1 MWVLSRK
8 LRVHFMM
15 ISGKN
20 NTNRSPHVRR
30 EAISNKESTSTRA
43 NLTVVPI
50 QSGLKWGA
58 TYAGK
63 IHVSN
68 DEDYLCMEK
77 LVLDDDEELEWVLE
91 QGPKSWEELFRLD
104 GGRAMDYCEREID
117 YQCLCGHPKCKS
129 RYSCLSRY
137 LTDERLEAYDEW
149 VSGIDPWK
157 DPFWTPAAVERN
169 IPEPSGRRERW
180 SSDLPVYPWQTLPP
194 LYSDS
199 ESIEDEAPSG
209 DDRCDDFFADGPFV
223 DTPTQVD
230 VDLSRVASGAGE
242 CGHFPH
248 CGNYWDCLYK
258 FLEEH
263 SKWDEDQEPYIR
275 AFHDRCPGIAERGMN
290 GCPTPSGT
298 QVQMNASGEV
308 KPGLV
313 GGIVN
318 AIKSALPTPG
328 VSVGVEKETI
338 TDLKEL
344 LASLK
349 VTTDPLKMDEE
360 QFASIQGLLNKGIDI
375 NINTGLNKVFDS
387 LPDTKDWQA
396 WGGPH
401 LDKVVS
407 LFALTDDLAGVV
419 KAILMLVG
427 LSMLKDKTES
437 TVLRTLMTFGQV
449 GVVYHVFK
457 LPSLQLAFDDLIG
470 SLTSMVMGRSAAPTL
485 LLGNQVQALAV
496 SDVLAGISGCIFA
509 YLTGKSV
516 GVSGDIDS
524 FLSKTDSIRKKMQG
538 AEFCLKT
545 VSDFIVGCLE
555 YIMGSED
562 SGIASRIMDGDMTLR
577 KIREEIDLAFAVM
590 AGDGISG
597 EAMKR
602 MSDVAKE
609 LKDYHHLL
617 LKPNCKVANK
627 SDIIRVIEALLKQ
640 VTPLAAMY
648 DSSGLSNAD
657 VAFKPV
663 SVALFGASRIGKSRL
678 MPQIIDSQLAYMY
691 KDNVEMLR
699 RIQKNK
705 ENYVKWLKID
715 AKYLNLS
722 SCPVVLA
729 MDDYK
734 IGRVAVGQELHE
746 SESLIFQL
754 HSNRTAEVDGAF
766 VKETKVHAKLV
777 VYGTNVMGPT
787 LINQLKTQ
795 YNVPDAPL
803 NRAREAAWLV
813 WVTDEFSVKGEDGEL
828 LPRRYRGLDKTKITT
843 DHDPT
848 FKHLRVSKFD
858 PETEICSGPD
868 FTVKEF
874 LKELHK
880 QYDRHVEEHSDLSK
894 KYFDAFT
901 DEIREYFPDYVP
913 DEYVPPDERAELL
926 RKKYRLT
933 VDASK
938 SVFERFQAWFK
949 TVKEYFFGTGSITE
963 LTVHQGTT
971 GVPLTYD
978 PMSKYVKLGGKMYP
992 STSYALFEAYFQ
1004 QIEVKSWWQTCKDIL
1019 VQSVKSI
1026 GCAIYGYR
1034 YQIVG
1039 ALGLLAA
1046 WKCGLS
1052 LYDYLFTT
1060 GVVVQSGTVVSNVS
1074 AKAVRAKMRAIGKTV
1089 AEQAAAKAVAMRL
1102 ATYTQGSTM
1111 DNTTIDVIKSCLS
1124 NCAQMVLIGDTHTV
1138 DLAYCV
1144 QSGRLLF
1151 VPRHYAD
1158 RIASF
1163 FELNPAGFC
1172 ELRYSNGRSL
1182 RLTAS
1187 DMDLT
1192 KTVCGTTNDSEDDIM
1207 SFYIRDVTKSDLR
1220 GRFMT
1225 RKEFE
1230 RCAAAPFDVV
1240 YGSSKHDGKNMT
1252 FNQLIVCRAAVGF
1265 NRVCDEN
1272 DEHGNTNPE
1281 PQYRASRAV
1290 VTSKVVGAFGECGS
1304 MYATS
1309 SKILGIHV
1317 SGNNVSSICLH
1328 FSQDDYDAHVKVHQ
1342 EEYGHKLIYEKPPNM
1357 LPVSEV
1363 EIDGTRTQCVV
1374 GTVAARLPA
1383 IRARTMATAMYAD
1396 VMESDIKPK
1405 YEYEPMSVSIKD
1417 TQKAM
1422 LGRPLA
1428 KPAVNKERLEAVIAH
1443 RHRQMSKFANIAAN
1457 DVLVRV
1463 LPIKEVVDG
1472 NEHLPAMSRS
1482 TSMGIMGCMSH
1493 EWFGLPKGITKSTY
1507 LGETGKCESSAFYG
1521 DIESRVAR
1529 VLSSFKMGHI
1539 NYEDRELFVMAMP
1552 KDEHRKVGKNTRC
1565 VYAYSVVLN
1574 IIILMYMGEALYF
1587 YKLLGFA
1594 TNIIYAN
1601 PFEDGPK
1608 LYSHLTSVE
1617 QKSPVKVATDLDF
1630 SQWDILLNSTFYRA
1644 ALEMV
1649 MYSATKY
1656 TDEDRRVLECLYQI
1670 IVAPYV
1676 LFPESF
1682 TSAYVVKFEAGL
1694 ASGSPVTSV
1703 GNGAAND
1710 LLINYSVT
1718 CLGKSH
1724 LTPLD
1729 INDTKKID
1737 MLAIC
1742 VHGDDCG
1749 AVPSDSLIDEG
1760 FCYTSLAQASID
1772 LGMKPQPISK
1782 DGVIKE
1788 FKVLVDDPGVVYTGG
1803 KVPAELVSDE
1813 PVEFLCR
1820 TFYNSPSGIVLA
1832 NKHETNAKQLLYE
1845 SQQFRDMSHE
1855 DKNARW
1861 NQFFVEVSMRGRAY
1875 YERFRR
1881 VLVPHLLKQGLF
1893 PECGNN
1899 YDVCK
1904 LHTARVVEDLAWV

>member
-1 MWVLSRK
+1 VGPFEETAGS
-8 LRVHFMM
+8 FNM

-30 EAISNKESTSTRA
+30 EAITNKESTSTRA

-58 TYAGK
+58 TYSGK
-63 IHVSN
+63 VHASS
-68 DEDYLCMEK
+68 DDDYQCMEK
-77 LVLDDDEELEWVLE
+77 LILDDDEELEWVLE
-91 QGPKSWEELFRLD
+91 QDPKSWEELFRLD
-104 GGRAMDYCEREID
+104 GGRAALYCEDEIAS
-117 YQCLCGHPKCKS
+117 QCLCGYRNC
-129 RYSCLSRY
+129 RNRNACLNRC
-137 LTDERLEAYDEW
+137 LTQDRLDAYDAW
-149 VSGIDPWK
+149 AAGPDAWS
-157 DPFWTPAAVERN
+157 DPFGDYSVFDDSDIVIGKGSLNQFNDAVDASCVPTGTQLQMN
-169 IPEPSGRRERW
+169 VPPEPR
-180 SSDLPVYPWQTLPP
+180 T
-194 LYSDS
+194 
-199 ESIEDEAPSG
+199 
-209 DDRCDDFFADGPFV
+209 
-223 DTPTQVD
+223 
-230 VDLSRVASGAGE
+230 
-242 CGHFPH
+242 
-248 CGNYWDCLYK
+248 
-258 FLEEH
+258 
-263 SKWDEDQEPYIR
+263 
-275 AFHDRCPGIAERGMN
+275 
-290 GCPTPSGT
+290 
-298 QVQMNASGEV
+298 
-308 KPGLV
+308 GLV

-318 AIKSALPTPG
+318 AIKSAIPTPG
-328 VSVGVEKETI
+328 VTVGVEKETI

-344 LASLK
+344 LSSLK
-349 VTTDPLKMDEE
+349 ISADPVKIDDE
-360 QFASIQGLLNKGIDI
+360 QFASLKGLLNKGIDI
-375 NINTGLNKVFDS
+375 NINTGLNKVFES
-387 LPDTKDWQA
+387 LPDTKEWQA

-401 LDKVVS
+401 IDKVVS
-407 LFALTDDLAGVV
+407 LFSITDDLTGVV
-419 KAILMLVG
+419 KAVLMLVG

-437 TVLRTLMTFGQV
+437 TILRTMMTFGQV

-457 LPSLQLAFDDLIG
+457 LPSLQLAFDNLIG
-470 SLTSMVMGRSAAPTL
+470 SLSDMVMGRAAAPTL
-485 LLGNQVQALAV
+485 LIGNQVQALAM
-496 SDVLAGISGCIFA
+496 SDILSGVSGCIFA
-509 YLTGKSV
+509 YLTGKSI
-516 GVSGDIDS
+516 GVSGDLDS
-524 FLSKTDSIRKKMQG
+524 FLSKSDSIRKKMQG

-545 VSDFIVGCLE
+545 VTDFIVGCLE
-555 YIMGSED
+555 YVMGSED
-562 SGIASRIMDGDMTLR
+562 SGIASRIMDGDLTLR

-597 EAMKR
+597 DAMRR
-602 MSDVAKE
+602 MSEVAKE

-617 LKPNCKVANK
+617 LKPNCKVPNK

-657 VAFKPV
+657 VAFR
-663 SVALFGASRIGKSRL
+663 SVAVALYGASRIGKSRL
-678 MPQIIDSQLAYMY
+678 IPQAIDSQLAYMY
-691 KDNVEMLR
+691 KDNIEMLR
-699 RIQKNK
+699 KIQKNK

-729 MDDYK
+729 MDDYR
-734 IGRVAVGQELHE
+734 IGRVALGQEMHE
-746 SESLIFQL
+746 AESLIFQL
-754 HSNRTAEVDGAF
+754 GSNRTAEVDGAF

-777 VYGTNVMGPT
+777 IYGTNVMGPT
-787 LINQLKTQ
+787 LINQLKVQ

-803 NRAREAAWLV
+803 NRAKESGWLV
-813 WVTDEFSVKGEDGEL
+813 WVGDDYCLKGEGEEL
-828 LPRRYRGLDKTKITT
+828 LPRRFRELDRSKLGT

-848 FKHLRVSKFD
+848 FKHLYVTKFD
-858 PETEICSGPD
+858 PETEVCSGKD
-868 FTVKEF
+868 FTVKEW
-874 LKELHK
+874 LRELHK
-880 QYDRHVEEHSDLSK
+880 LYDQRVSEHNDLSK

-901 DEIREYFPDYVP
+901 DQIREYFPEYEP
-913 DEYVPPDERAELL
+913 EEYVAPDERADLL
-926 RKKYRLT
+926 RQKYRLT

-938 SVFERFQAWFK
+938 SIFERFSAWLK
-949 TVKEYFFGTGSITE
+949 TVKEYLFGGAPVTD

-971 GVPLTYD
+971 GVPLTFD
-978 PMSKYVKLGGKMYP
+978 PMEKYVKLGGMMFP
-992 STSYALFEAYFQ
+992 SSSFALFEAYFQ
-1004 QIEVKSWWQTCKDIL
+1004 QIEVKTWWQTCKDII
-1019 VQSVKSI
+1019 VNSAKTI
-1026 GCAIYGYR
+1026 GTAIYGYR
-1034 YQIVG
+1034 YQILGV
-1039 ALGLLAA
+1039 LGLLAT
-1046 WKCGLS
+1046 WRCGIS
-1052 LYDYLFTT
+1052 LYDYLFST
-1060 GVVVQSGTVVSNVS
+1060 GVAIQSGTVVSSVS
-1074 AKAVRAKMRAIGKTV
+1074 AKAVRAKMRAIGKSV
-1089 AEQAAAKAVAMRL
+1089 AEEAAAKASAMRL

-1163 FELNPAGFC
+1163 FELNPCGFC

-1182 RLTAS
+1182 RLTAT

-1192 KTVCGTTNDSEDDIM
+1192 KTVCGTTSNSEDDIM
-1207 SFYIRDVTKSDLR
+1207 SFYVRDVTKSDMR
-1220 GRFMT
+1220 NRFMT

-1230 RCAAAPFDVV
+1230 RCAVAPFDVV

-1252 FNQLIVCRAAVGF
+1252 FNQLIVCRAAVSY
-1265 NRVCDEN
+1265 NRLCDEN
-1272 DEHGNTNPE
+1272 DEYGNSNAE
-1281 PQYRASRAV
+1281 PQFHASRAV

-1328 FSQDDYDAHVKVHQ
+1328 FSQEDYDAHVKIHV
-1342 EEYGHKLIYEKPPNM
+1342 EEYGHKLIYEKAPNM
-1357 LPVSEV
+1357 IPSGEV

-1383 IRARTMATAMYAD
+1383 IRPRTMRTAMYED
-1396 VMESDIKPK
+1396 VVSSDIKPK
-1405 YEYEPMSVSIKD
+1405 YDYEAMSVGIKD

-1422 LGRPLA
+1422 LGRPLS
-1428 KPAVNKERLEAVIAH
+1428 KPPINRDRLDAVVAH
-1443 RHRQMSKFANIAAN
+1443 RKRQMSKYANIAAN
-1457 DVLVRV
+1457 DVDVRV
-1463 LPIKEVVDG
+1463 LSIKEVIDG
-1472 NEHLPAMSRS
+1472 NGHLPAMSRT
-1482 TSMGIMGCMSH
+1482 TSMGIMGCMSN
-1493 EWFGLPKGITKSTY
+1493 EWFGLPKGLTKAAY
-1507 LGETGKCESSAFYG
+1507 LGETGKVESSPFYG
-1521 DIESRVAR
+1521 DIESRVNKI
-1529 VLSSFKMGHI
+1529 LSSFKQGVV

-1552 KDEHRKVGKNTRC
+1552 KDEHRKAGKNTRC
-1565 VYAYSVVLN
+1565 VYAYSAILN

-1601 PFEDGPK
+1601 PFEDGPR
-1608 LYSHLTSVE
+1608 LLSHLTSVK
-1617 QKSPVKVATDLDF
+1617 QDSPVKVATDLDF
-1630 SQWDILLNSTFYRA
+1630 SQWDILLNSTFYRT

-1649 MYSATKY
+1649 MFSATKF
-1656 TDEDRRVLECLYQI
+1656 TNEDRRVLECLYEI
-1670 IVAPYV
+1670 IVSPYV
-1676 LFPESF
+1676 LFPQTF

-1729 INDTKKID
+1729 ISDIKKID
-1737 MLAIC
+1737 EVAIS
-1742 VHGDDCG
+1742 VHGDDCA
-1749 AVPSDSLIDEG
+1749 AVPSDKLIDEG
-1760 FCYTSLAQASID
+1760 FCYTTLAQASID

-1788 FKVLVDDPGVVYTGG
+1788 FKVLIDDPGVPYAAG
-1803 KVPAELVSDE
+1803 KVSADLVSDE

-1845 SQQFRDMSHE
+1845 SQQFRDMSHD

-1861 NQFFVEVSMRGRAY
+1861 NQFFVEVSMRGRSY
-1875 YERFRR
+1875 YERFTR
-1881 VLVPHLLKQGLF
+1881 VLVPHLLRQGLF

-1904 LHTARVVEDLAWV
+1904 LHTARIVEDLAWV